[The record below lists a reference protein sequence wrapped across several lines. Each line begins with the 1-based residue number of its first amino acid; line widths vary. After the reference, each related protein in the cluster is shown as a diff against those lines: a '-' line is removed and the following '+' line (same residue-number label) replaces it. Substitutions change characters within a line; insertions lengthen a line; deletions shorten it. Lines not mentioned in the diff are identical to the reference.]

1 MQSKG
6 MWKDRNPSLGLSWF
20 HSKSCLVSSSQHP
33 VVRRMRY
40 FTSAGDGQLAVD
52 VMCPGALFLCSVAL
66 AARHRRGLLLLGF
79 WAGLS
84 CCSVS

>member
-1 MQSKG
+1 MQSKD

-33 VVRRMRY
+33 VVRRLRY

-52 VMCPGALFLCSVAL
+52 VTCPVPMLNSTG